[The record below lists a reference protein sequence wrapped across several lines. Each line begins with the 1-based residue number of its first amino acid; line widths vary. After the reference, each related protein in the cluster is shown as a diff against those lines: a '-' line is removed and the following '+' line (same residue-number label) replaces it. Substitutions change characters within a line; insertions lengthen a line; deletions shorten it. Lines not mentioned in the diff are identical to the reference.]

1 MVSVPGV
8 RVIVDVCAIVLRVTV
23 VLGHEVVSGT
33 FEFIAELALA
43 RQGVSLSHL
52 LLLALYSK
60 VESSIAKLDT
70 HSSVTK
76 KPE

>member
-1 MVSVPGV
+1 M
-8 RVIVDVCAIVLRVTV
+8 
-23 VLGHEVVSGT
+23 LGHEVVSGT